1 MTDSRCAASRARP
14 TAVIAPVPSRWTPIT
29 GCSSRVTSMPRCSS
43 SPETES
49 TRNGQS
55 SVLVSSTEPS
65 GS

>member
-14 TAVIAPVPSRWTPIT
+14 TAVIRPSPSRSTPIT
-29 GCSSRVTSMPRCSS
+29 GCSSRATSSRCDSS
-43 SPETES
+43 APDTES

-55 SVLVSSTEPS
+55 SVLVSTTEPS